1 MPNQGLGFILAKKE
15 YIYTLGEISQVV
27 LNNLL
32 ISKLLMKKTILTLLL
47 SLLTAL
53 LMHAQQTIVKGQVI
67 DADSTD
73 PVTEV
78 SVSIKGTTLSQT
90 TGTEGRFNFASN
102 LPLGEQLLIVVKEGY
117 FAKEFT
123 IIIEEGKIVN
133 LSTVI
138 LNQDLGESDDFTI
151 SLSEDELDEDE
162 SVSSNT
168 SGILQSSKD
177 AFARAAAFDFSG
189 TFFKVRGLGS
199 ENGTVL
205 INGIK
210 MNKVFS
216 GRPQWSDWGGINDV
230 MRNQDFV
237 NGSKAN
243 EYTFG
248 GIGGTTNISMRA
260 SKYRKGSRVSYASS
274 NRSYTNRVMG
284 TYTTG
289 LMENGWALAV
299 TAGRRWAEEGY
310 ADGTVYDANSIAAS
324 AEKKINSKH
333 SINFTGIYTPNRRGK
348 SSAMTQEVF
357 DLKGRKYNSYW
368 GEQNGE
374 IRNSRIKE
382 IEEPILMLN
391 HYWDMSDKTT
401 LNTNVSYQFGH
412 IGNSRIDFNGSSPDP
427 TYYKNLP
434 SYALRFGDTQE
445 NLANAYVLEQ
455 RFLNNGQLNWSDLYD
470 ANISN
475 PDNAVYA
482 LYEDRNDDKQWSF
495 NSILNSELADNISL
509 NASVNYS
516 SLKSRNYAKVLD
528 LLGGVSYEDKDYF
541 DNISNNALTPGRTVR
556 EGDTFKYDYTL
567 DANQYDA
574 FAQAQFKY
582 SKVDFY
588 LGAQYGNTT
597 YQRDSDYLDAHYA
610 GTEVSSLGKGEKL
623 DFNKIG
629 AKGGFTYK
637 VSGKHL
643 IDVNGAYIQDA
654 PTMRNSF
661 LNSRQNNLIVPDLKE
676 VKTTSVDVSY
686 IFRTSVLKTRLTG
699 YYTTKK
705 DATEVAFYYIDGLA
719 GLNQTANFIQEAVT
733 GLNTQSMGI
742 EFGAEAQVTPTIKV
756 KGALA
761 LGESI
766 YTNNPN
772 VYLGSDDFIGQLGVL
787 EGGIKDLGEATLK
800 DYKVAGGPQRA
811 ASIGLEYRDPKYWW
825 FGVTANFFSNAY
837 LDVAP
842 VTRTTNFA
850 LDSDGL
856 EINDYDPA
864 IAKELLKQEKFDSYM
879 LMNLVG
885 GKSFKLGK
893 KYIGFFASI
902 NNVLNETYKTGGY
915 EISRNGNYNS
925 ALLESKRDKKVFGSK
940 YWFGRGTTYYMNVYL
955 RF

>member
-1 MPNQGLGFILAKKE
+1 
-15 YIYTLGEISQVV
+15 
-27 LNNLL
+27 
-32 ISKLLMKKTILTLLL
+32 MKKTILTLLL
-47 SLLTAL
+47 SLVTAL
-53 LMHAQQTIVKGQVI
+53 LMHAQQTTVKGQVI

-78 SVSIKGTTLSQT
+78 AVSIKGAKLSQT
-90 TGTEGRFNFASN
+90 TDAEGKFSFTSN
-102 LPLGEQLLIVVKEGY
+102 IPLGEQFLVVGKEGY
-117 FAKEFT
+117 FTKTFT
-123 IIIEEGKIVN
+123 IIIEEGKVVN
-133 LSTVI
+133 LSTII
-138 LNQDLGESDDFTI
+138 LNQDIGESDDFTI
-151 SLSEDELDEDE
+151 SLSEDELDADE

-168 SGILQSSKD
+168 SGILHASKD

-210 MNKVFS
+210 MNKIFN

-260 SKYRKGSRVSYASS
+260 SQYRKGSRVSYASS

-310 ADGTVYDANSIAAS
+310 ADGTVYDANSIAVS
-324 AEKKINSKH
+324 AEKKINIKH

-348 SSAMTQEVF
+348 SAAMTQEVF

-382 IEEPILMLN
+382 VEEPILMLN
-391 HYWDMSDKTT
+391 HYWNISDKTT

-412 IGNSRIDFNGSSPDP
+412 IGNSRIDYNGSSPDP

-434 SYALRFGDTQE
+434 SYALRWGDTQE
-445 NLANAYVLEQ
+445 NLASAYVLEQ
-455 RFLNNGQLNWSDLYD
+455 RFLNNGQLNWNDLYEG
-470 ANISN
+470 NIARQEN
-475 PDNAVYA
+475 PNQENSVYV

-495 NSILNSELADNISL
+495 NSILNTELADNISL
-509 NASVNYS
+509 NTAVNYS
-516 SLKSRNYAKVLD
+516 SLKSHNYAKVLD
-528 LLGGVSYEDKDYF
+528 LLGGISYEDKDYF
-541 DNISNNALTPGRTVR
+541 DNISNNALTPGRAVG

-567 DANQYDA
+567 GANQYDA
-574 FAQAQFKY
+574 FVQAQFKY

-588 LGAQYGNTT
+588 IGGQYGNTT
-597 YQRDSDYLDAHYA
+597 YQRDSDYLDGHYVD
-610 GTEVSSLGKGEKL
+610 TEVSSLGKGEKL

-643 IDVNGAYIQDA
+643 IDVNGAYLQDA

-661 LNSRQNNLIVPDLKE
+661 LNSRQNNLIVPNLKE
-676 VKTTSVDVSY
+676 VKKTSVDVSY
-686 IFRTSVLKTRLTG
+686 IFRSSILKTRLTG

-719 GLNQTANFIQEAVT
+719 GLNQTANFVQEAVT
-733 GLNTQSMGI
+733 GVNTQSMGI

-766 YTNNPN
+766 YTNNPD

-787 EGGIKDLGEATLK
+787 EGGIKRLGEATLK

-811 ASIGLEYRDPKYWW
+811 ASIGFEYRDPKYWW
-825 FGVTANFFSNAY
+825 FGATVNFFSNAY

-842 VTRTTNFA
+842 ITRTSNFA

-856 EINDYDPA
+856 PINAYDPA
-864 IAKELLKQEKFDSYM
+864 IAKELLKQEKFDDYM
-879 LMNLVG
+879 LVNLVG
-885 GKSFKLGK
+885 GKSFKFGK
-893 KYIGFFASI
+893 KYIGFFASV

-915 EISRNGNYNS
+915 EYTRNGNYS
-925 ALLESKRDKKVFGSK
+925 RALLESKRDKKVFGPR

>member
-1 MPNQGLGFILAKKE
+1 
-15 YIYTLGEISQVV
+15 
-27 LNNLL
+27 
-32 ISKLLMKKTILTLLL
+32 MKKTILTLLL
-47 SLLTAL
+47 ILVTAL
-53 LMHAQQTIVKGQVI
+53 LMHAQETTVKGQVI

-73 PVTEV
+73 PVTGV
-78 SVSIKGTTLSQT
+78 AVSIKGATLSQT
-90 TGTEGRFNFASN
+90 TDAEGKFSFINN
-102 LPLGEQLLIVVKEGY
+102 LPIGEQLLVIVKEGY

-123 IIIEEGKIVN
+123 IIIEEGKVVN
-133 LSTVI
+133 ISTII
-138 LNQDLGESDDFTI
+138 LIQDLGESDDFTI

-357 DLKGRKYNSYW
+357 ELKGRKYNSYW

-445 NLANAYVLEQ
+445 SLAEAYVLEQ
-455 RFLNNGQLNWSDLYD
+455 RFLNNGQLNWNDLYEGNIPHPEN
-470 ANISN
+470 ANQENS
-475 PDNAVYA
+475 AYV

-495 NSILNSELADNISL
+495 NSILNTELADNISL
-509 NASVNYS
+509 NAAVNYS

-528 LLGGVSYEDKDYF
+528 LLGGISYEDKDYF
-541 DNISNNALTPGRTVR
+541 DNISNNALTPGRTVG

-588 LGAQYGNTT
+588 LGGQFGNTT

-623 DFNKIG
+623 DFKKIG

-719 GLNQTANFIQEAVT
+719 GLNQAANFIQEAVT
-733 GLNTQSMGI
+733 GLDTQSMGI

-761 LGESI
+761 LGESV

-787 EGGIKDLGEATLK
+787 EGGIKNLGEATLK

-811 ASIGLEYRDPKYWW
+811 ASIGFEYRDPKYWW

-842 VTRTTNFA
+842 VTRTTNFG

-856 EINDYDPA
+856 PINDYDPA
-864 IAKELLKQEKFDSYM
+864 IAKELLKQEKFDDYM
-879 LMNLVG
+879 LVNLVG

>member
-1 MPNQGLGFILAKKE
+1 MV
-15 YIYTLGEISQVV
+15 ISEFR
-27 LNNLL
+27 
-32 ISKLLMKKTILTLLL
+32 MKKKYLSLLL
-47 SLLTAL
+47 SLMTL
-53 LMHAQQTIVKGQVI
+53 LFMHAQQTTVKGQII

-73 PVTEV
+73 PVSEV
-78 SVSIKGTTLSQT
+78 SVVIKGTTLSQISNI
-90 TGTEGRFNFASN
+90 EGKFNFTSN
-102 LPLGEQLLIVVKEGY
+102 LPLGEQLLLVVKEGY
-117 FAKEFT
+117 FPKTFT
-123 IIIEEGKIVN
+123 IIIEEGKVIN
-133 LSTVI
+133 LSTII
-138 LNQDLGESDDFTI
+138 LNQDFGESDDFTI
-151 SLSEDELDEDE
+151 ALSEDELDADE

-189 TFFKVRGLGS
+189 TFFKVRGLDS

-210 MNKVFS
+210 MNKIFN
-216 GRPQWSDWGGINDV
+216 GRPQWSDWGGINDI

-248 GIGGTTNISMRA
+248 GIGGTTNIVMRA

-289 LMENGWALAV
+289 LMENGWALV
-299 TAGRRWAEEGY
+299 ITAGRRWAEEAF
-310 ADGTVYDANSIAAS
+310 ADGTIYDANSVAAS
-324 AEKKINSKH
+324 LEKKINNKH

-348 SSAMTQEVF
+348 SAAMTQEVF

-391 HYWDMSDKTT
+391 HYWSISDRTT
-401 LNTNVSYQFGH
+401 LNTNVAYQFGH
-412 IGNSRIDFNGSSPDP
+412 IGNSRIDYNGASPDP
-427 TYYKNLP
+427 TYYKKLP
-434 SYALRFGDTQE
+434 SAALRWETTQE
-445 NLANAYVLEQ
+445 TLAEAYVLEQ
-455 RFLNNGQLNWSDLYD
+455 HFLRNGQLNWNELYD

-482 LYEDRNDDKQWSF
+482 LYEDRNDDDKLSF
-495 NSILNSELADNISL
+495 NSILNTELAGNISF
-509 NASVNYS
+509 NAGVNYTT
-516 SLKSRNYAKVLD
+516 LKSRNYAKILD
-528 LLGGVSYEDKDYF
+528 LLGGTSYEDKDYF
-541 DNISNNALTPGRTVR
+541 DNISNNALTPGRTVG
-556 EGDTFKYDYTL
+556 EGDTFKYDYRL
-567 DANQYDA
+567 DANLYDA
-574 FAQAQFKY
+574 FIQAQFKY

-588 LGAQYGNTT
+588 LGGQYGKTT
-597 YQRDSDYLDAHYA
+597 YQRDSNYLDGHYV
-610 GTEVSSLGKGEKL
+610 GTEVSSLGKGKKL

-629 AKGGFTYK
+629 AKAGFTYK

-643 IDVNGAYIQDA
+643 IDVNGVYLQDA

-676 VKTTSVDVSY
+676 VKKTSVDVSY
-686 IFRTSVLKTRLTG
+686 IFRTSILKTRLTG
-699 YYTTKK
+699 YYTTKE
-705 DATEVAFYYIDGLA
+705 DATEVGFYYIDGLA
-719 GLNQTANFIQEAVT
+719 GLNQSANFVQESVT

-742 EFGAEAQVTPTIKV
+742 ELGAEAQVTPTIKV

-761 LGESI
+761 LGESV

-772 VYLGSDDFIGQLGVL
+772 VYLGSDDFIGQLDVL
-787 EGGIKDLGEATLK
+787 EGGIKNLGKATLK
-800 DYKVAGGPQRA
+800 DFKVAGGPQRA
-811 ASIGLEYRDPKYWW
+811 ASIGIEYRDPKYWW
-825 FGVTANFFSNAY
+825 FGATANFFSNSY
-837 LDVAP
+837 LDIAP
-842 VTRTTNFA
+842 ITRTSNFG
-850 LDSDGL
+850 LDFDGL
-856 EINDYDPA
+856 SINDYDPV
-864 IAKELLKQEKFDSYM
+864 IAKELLKQEKFDDYM
-879 LMNLVG
+879 LVNLVG

-902 NNVLNETYKTGGY
+902 NNVLNQTYKTGGY
-915 EISRNGNYNS
+915 EYTRNGNYS
-925 ALLESKRDKKVFGSK
+925 RALLESKRDRKVFGPR